1 DDLHGS
7 RLCGGGR
14 PARTAVQ
21 RTDPGTHKTVP
32 DTLHG
37 QLNAAPHTKKGE
49 IPMKRLNKTLAGLLA
64 AATSVTML
72 GGCSAQS
79 GASASAETTGADS
92 DNVLRVAMSA
102 DYAPFDW
109 LQEDDS
115 NGAVLTTNGSY
126 MNGYD
131 VLIAK

>member
-1 DDLHGS
+1 
-7 RLCGGGR
+7 
-14 PARTAVQ
+14 
-21 RTDPGTHKTVP
+21 
-32 DTLHG
+32 
-37 QLNAAPHTKKGE
+37 
-49 IPMKRLNKTLAGLLA
+49 MKRLNKTLAGLLA

-131 VLIAK
+131 VLIAKHIAEELGMELSITPMTGVAVCVCADISFTSHLVGPVIRA